1 MSFYDL
7 PNVGIYLDTFYPF
20 LFQRIKQEATEFI
33 EEFKNTGDVDNESK
47 DLLRLFQK
55 KKEGYSSDYKLS
67 AELVSLVDKE
77 ILKLI
82 HQYESKY
89 QYFDRMFNYSTNI
102 EHHQAQLALE
112 RIWVNLQR
120 AGEFLP
126 LHNHSGLYSFVIW
139 TTVPYSMSDE
149 KDNTANPDLIKNRTA
164 NFEFVYTDALGKVNT
179 YPVPVDKSL
188 EGKICIFPAE
198 LQHQVYPFYSS
209 NGVRVSV
216 AGNYRLEIVK

>member
-1 MSFYDL
+1 MSFHDL
-7 PNVGIYLDTFYPF
+7 PNVGIYLDTFNPF
-20 LFQRIKQEATEFI
+20 LFQRLKQEVGKFVADF
-33 EEFKNTGDVDNESK
+33 NNNALPDNESK

-55 KKEGYSSDYKLS
+55 KKQGYTLDYKLS
-67 AELVSLVDKE
+67 DELTILIDKE

-82 HQYESKY
+82 SQYETKY
-89 QYFDRMFNYSTNI
+89 QYFGRMFNYSVNI
-102 EHHQAQLALE
+102 ENNDVKVALE
-112 RIWVNLQR
+112 RIWINMQR

-139 TTVPYSMSDE
+139 TSIPYSMSDE
-149 KDNTANPDLIKNRTA
+149 RDNISNPDLIKNRTA
-164 NFEFVYTDALGKVNT
+164 NFEFVYTDVLGKINN

-209 NGVRVSV
+209 NSVRVSV
-216 AGNYRLEIVK
+216 AGNYRLEIAK

>member
-7 PNVGIYLDTFYPF
+7 PNVGIYLDTFNPF
-20 LFQRIKQEATEFI
+20 LFQRIKQETNEYVA
-33 EEFKNTGDVDNESK
+33 EFKNVDNESK

-55 KKEGYSSDYKLS
+55 KKEGYSTDYKLS

-102 EHHQAQLALE
+102 ENHQAQIALE
-112 RIWVNLQR
+112 RIWINLQR

-139 TTVPYSMSDE
+139 TSVPYSMSDE

-164 NFEFVYTDALGKVNT
+164 NFEFVYTDALGKVNN
-179 YPVPVDKSL
+179 YPIPVDTSL

-209 NGVRVSV
+209 AGIRVSV
-216 AGNYRLEIVK
+216 AGNYRLEITK